1 MKGIILAGGNGRR
14 LDPLTRITNKHLL
27 PVYKKPMI
35 MYPLETLVNVG
46 IKEIVI
52 VTSGDYIGHFYK
64 LIKRGQDWGVNVH
77 YEIQEGSE
85 GTGAALLCAK
95 DFIRDDDFMVILGD
109 NIVYEN
115 VGKFVKDFETERER
129 FDAKILVAKVDC
141 PEKYGVVEIEGDKV
155 VRLVEKPQNPFSNYI
170 NTGLWIFKPEIITLC
185 ENLKKTQRN
194 EYEVTDVLSDYAE
207 KGRLT
212 YSMLDCE
219 WTDAGT
225 FEELDK
231 ASDLM
236 RRIEQQKRLE
246 LLREDAAV

>member
-95 DFIRDDDFMVILGD
+95 DFIRDDDFMVILAD
-109 NIVYEN
+109 PRKN
-115 VGKFVKDFETERER
+115 F
-129 FDAKILVAKVDC
+129 L
-141 PEKYGVVEIEGDKV
+141 
-155 VRLVEKPQNPFSNYI
+155 PFLPDVPPLSVWNSN
-170 NTGLWIFKPEIITLC
+170 LLPMHS
-185 ENLKKTQRN
+185 
-194 EYEVTDVLSDYAE
+194 VLPA
-207 KGRLT
+207 
-212 YSMLDCE
+212 
-219 WTDAGT
+219 
-225 FEELDK
+225 
-231 ASDLM
+231 
-236 RRIEQQKRLE
+236 
-246 LLREDAAV
+246 